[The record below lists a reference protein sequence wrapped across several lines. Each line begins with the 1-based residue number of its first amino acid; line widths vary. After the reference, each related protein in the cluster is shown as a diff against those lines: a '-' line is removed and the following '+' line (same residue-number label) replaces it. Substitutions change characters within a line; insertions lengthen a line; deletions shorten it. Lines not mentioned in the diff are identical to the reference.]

1 MSNAAKYRKEIAWA
15 LAAKASAFLFYY
27 ALVYYLTHLMTVRI
41 WGEWSAFFAVLSL
54 ILLLSDQ
61 GINIASKR
69 FIAQARGT
77 PELGGVVRRT
87 LFLRVVASAIYTALI
102 FFLLNFVPLSG
113 QAYDAGLFEHSLV
126 LIGLYSVLDYLKN
139 LFEALHRLRF
149 TFVITAVEHSLKLLL
164 VILLLREQ
172 SQFNAI
178 ITGFTIATAA
188 GIVAGGISLFRMV
201 PGVFSGA
208 APPKLTRQAYIYS
221 LPIFLMSIGGLVALE
236 IDTIMLRQMRN
247 AYETGI
253 YAAAKNIVIF
263 LPHLSLAFSMGTMP
277 RLAIFNSTTAGAN
290 RRTYYRLLLG
300 ITGLYLLISLGV
312 VAFAFFGVRL
322 FYGESYG
329 AATVP
334 LLALTP
340 FVLLTGVSTFCASF
354 LDYRGLAWM
363 RSFNFMITL
372 VVNVVL
378 NWLWIPRWGA
388 VGAAAASTMAFLPYC
403 LLNIWQAHNAF
414 SPRRPGGEADLVR
427 VDDL

>member
-15 LAAKASAFLFYY
+15 IAAKAAAFLFYY
-27 ALVYYLTHLMTVRI
+27 ALVYYLTHLMTVRV

-61 GINIASKR
+61 GINVASKR
-69 FIAQARGT
+69 FIAQARAT
-77 PELGGVVRRT
+77 AELGGVVRRT
-87 LFLRVVASAIYTALI
+87 LLLRLIASAGYTVII

-113 QAYDAGLFEHSLV
+113 QAYDPGLFKHSLI

-149 TFVITAVEHSLKLLL
+149 TFVITALEHGLKLLL
-164 VILLLREQ
+164 VILLMREQ
-172 SQFNAI
+172 DQFNAI
-178 ITGFTIATAA
+178 ITGFTVATAA

-201 PGVFSGA
+201 PGIFSVP

-277 RLAIFNSTTAGAN
+277 RLAIFDSSTAGAN
-290 RRTYYRLLLG
+290 RRTYYKLLLG
-300 ITGLYLLISLGV
+300 ITALYLLISLGV
-312 VAFAFFGVRL
+312 VAFAFFGLRL

-329 AATVP
+329 AATMP

-340 FVLLTGVSTFCASF
+340 FVLLSGISTFCASF
-354 LDYRGLAWM
+354 LDYRGLAWL
-363 RSFNFMITL
+363 RSSNFLITL
-372 VVNVVL
+372 VVNVLL

-388 VGAAAASTMAFLPYC
+388 VGAAAASTVAFLPYC
-403 LLNIWQAHNAF
+403 LLNIWQAHHAF
-414 SPRRPGGEADLVR
+414 SPRSRGGKPDLARADGL
-427 VDDL
+427 

>member
-1 MSNAAKYRKEIAWA
+1 MSGAAKYRKEIAWA
-15 LAAKASAFLFYY
+15 MAAKASAFLFYY
-27 ALVYYLTHLMTVRI
+27 ALVYYLTHLMAVRV

-61 GINIASKR
+61 GINVASKR

-77 PELGGVVRRT
+77 AGLAGVVRRT
-87 LFLRVVASAIYTALI
+87 LLLRLVASVAYTALI
-102 FFLLNFVPLSG
+102 FVILNFFPPSG
-113 QAYDAGLFEHSLV
+113 HAHDAGLFKQSLV
-126 LIGLYSVLDYLKN
+126 LIGLYSVLDYFKN

-149 TFVITAVEHSLKLLL
+149 TFLITALEHGLKLLL
-164 VILLLREQ
+164 VILLMREQ
-172 SQFNAI
+172 SQFKAI

-188 GIVAGGISLFRMV
+188 GIVAGGISLFRLV
-201 PGVFSGA
+201 PGIFSVP
-208 APPKLTRQAYIYS
+208 APPKLTRQAYLYS

-277 RLAIFNSTTAGAN
+277 SLAIFDAATAGVN
-290 RRTYYRLLLG
+290 RRTYYQLLLG

-312 VAFAFFGVRL
+312 VAFAFFGVRI

-329 AATVP
+329 AAAVP

-340 FVLLTGVSTFCASF
+340 FVLLTGISTFCASF

-372 VVNVVL
+372 VVNVLL

-388 VGAAAASTMAFLPYC
+388 VGAAAASSVAFFPYC
-403 LLNIWQAHNAF
+403 LLNIWQAHGAF
-414 SPRRPGGEADLVR
+414 SPRRSRGGPDVVR
-427 VDDL
+427 PDGS